1 MSSRARGPRNRE
13 IKVLQAEKPLLVQKK
28 NKSGCTKP
36 NQPKIIPSPL
46 KKGTKLKGPKISTSP
61 LHKGTT
67 SKGPKISTS
76 PLHKGTK
83 SEESKLSAAPSPSGD
98 NICHVYK
105 YWPRIR
111 DGKAVEPEIYTVSV
125 PSELDM
131 VKLVIAP
138 FPRVKRPDSDFGYDG
153 SDVEPLLSLPEFGD
167 LPLPKQDILIYGPR

>member
-13 IKVLQAEKPLLVQKK
+13 IKVLQAEKPLLVRKK
-28 NKSGCTKP
+28 NKSGGTKP

-46 KKGTKLKGPKISTSP
+46 KKGTKL
-61 LHKGTT
+61 
-67 SKGPKISTS
+67 KGPKISTS

-125 PSELDM
+125 PAELDM

-138 FPRVKRPDSDFGYDG
+138 FPRVKRPDSDFVDDG

-167 LPLPKQDILIYGPR
+167 FPTSSPDIFYGPR

>member
-1 MSSRARGPRNRE
+1 MSSRARGRRNRG

-28 NKSGCTKP
+28 NKSGGTKP

-76 PLHKGTK
+76 PLHKG
-83 SEESKLSAAPSPSGD
+83 D

-111 DGKAVEPEIYTVSV
+111 DGKAVEPEIYTVLV
-125 PSELDM
+125 PSECDM
-131 VKLVIAP
+131 VEMVIAP
-138 FPRVKRPDSDFGYDG
+138 FPDVIRPDSDFGYDG
-153 SDVEPLLSLPEFGD
+153 SDVEPLLSLPGVGDFGPPSPD
-167 LPLPKQDILIYGPR
+167 VIYDPW

>member
-13 IKVLQAEKPLLVQKK
+13 IKVLQAEKPLLVRKK
-28 NKSGCTKP
+28 NKSGGTKP

-61 LHKGTT
+61 LHKG
-67 SKGPKISTS
+67 
-76 PLHKGTK
+76 
-83 SEESKLSAAPSPSGD
+83 D

-125 PSELDM
+125 PAELDM

-138 FPRVKRPDSDFGYDG
+138 FPRVKRPDSDFVDDG

-167 LPLPKQDILIYGPR
+167 FPTSSPDIFYGPR

>member
-1 MSSRARGPRNRE
+1 MSSRARGRRNRG

-28 NKSGCTKP
+28 NKSGGTKP

-46 KKGTKLKGPKISTSP
+46 KKGTKL
-61 LHKGTT
+61 
-67 SKGPKISTS
+67 KGPKISTS

-111 DGKAVEPEIYTVSV
+111 DGKPVEPEIYTV
-125 PSELDM
+125 
-131 VKLVIAP
+131 
-138 FPRVKRPDSDFGYDG
+138 PRVKRPDSDFVDDG
-153 SDVEPLLSLPEFGD
+153 SDVEPLLSLPEFED
-167 LPLPKQDILIYGPR
+167 FPTSSPDIFYGPP

>member
-1 MSSRARGPRNRE
+1 MSSRARGRRNRG

-28 NKSGCTKP
+28 NKSGGTKP

-46 KKGTKLKGPKISTSP
+46 K
-61 LHKGTT
+61 
-67 SKGPKISTS
+67 
-76 PLHKGTK
+76 KGTK

-111 DGKAVEPEIYTVSV
+111 DGKPVEPEIYTVSV
-125 PSELDM
+125 PAELDM

-138 FPRVKRPDSDFGYDG
+138 FPRVKRPDSDFVDDG
-153 SDVEPLLSLPEFGD
+153 SDVEPLLSLPEFED
-167 LPLPKQDILIYGPR
+167 FPTSSPDIFYGPP

>member
-1 MSSRARGPRNRE
+1 MSSRARGRRNRG

-28 NKSGCTKP
+28 NKSGGTKP

-46 KKGTKLKGPKISTSP
+46 KKGTKL
-61 LHKGTT
+61 
-67 SKGPKISTS
+67 KGPKISTS

-111 DGKAVEPEIYTVSV
+111 DGKPVEPEIYTV
-125 PSELDM
+125 
-131 VKLVIAP
+131 
-138 FPRVKRPDSDFGYDG
+138 PRVMRPDSDFGYDG
-153 SDVEPLLSLPEFGD
+153 SDVEPLLSLPGVGDFG
-167 LPLPKQDILIYGPR
+167 PPSPDIIYDPW